1 MTTELLIAVLAAC
14 VGAALGAL
22 VVLRRRAASEDI
34 DALDAPDPVT
44 TLSALNAQF
53 HAELTARLE
62 VQASELRR
70 LADASG
76 QRDRVTDHLR
86 DGLDATRQVLELLQV
101 RDEERRSSEAESRE
115 IVRRLATV
123 LAGGQAK
130 GRAGEHVL
138 REHLAQLPP
147 SMLTSDFR
155 VNGKVVEFGLR
166 LPDGRRLAID
176 SKWTAVAELEA
187 MEAEEDPTRR
197 DACARK
203 VEKAV
208 AARAKEVGQY
218 VDPAV
223 TAPVAVA
230 VVPDAAYQVLSRAHA
245 EAFMRGVVIVPY
257 SSALPIIMFLYS
269 LVERFGDAADIQAAL
284 AEIGTLL
291 NAMDAIVENKFS
303 KAGTMIA
310 NGADE
315 FRSHLGKARGSIA
328 RARHGEQLAL
338 PQTAEQSDEEI
349 LSIVR

>member
-1 MTTELLIAVLAAC
+1 MTTDLLIAALSVC
-14 VGAALGAL
+14 VGVAAGVL
-22 VVLRRRAASEDI
+22 VASRRRPPIEEPQPDAAD
-34 DALDAPDPVT
+34 LLQT
-44 TLSALNAQF
+44 QNAQL

-62 VQASELRR
+62 LQSAELRR
-70 LADASG
+70 IADAAG

-86 DGLDATRQVLELLQV
+86 NGLDATRQILELLQA
-101 RDEERRSSEAESRE
+101 RDEERKSSEAENRE
-115 IVRRLATV
+115 VVRRLATV
-123 LAGGQAK
+123 LAGGNSK
-130 GRAGEHVL
+130 GRAGEHML
-138 REHLAQLPP
+138 REHLGQLPP

-166 LPDGRRLAID
+166 LPDGRRLPID
-176 SKWTAVAELEA
+176 SKWTALAEMEALEA
-187 MEAEEDPTRR
+187 EDDPTRR

-218 VDPAV
+218 IDTAV

-230 VVPDAAYQVLSRAHA
+230 AVPDAAYQVLSRAHA

-269 LVERFGDAADIQAAL
+269 LVERFGDAADVQAAL
-284 AEIGTLL
+284 AELGTML
-291 NAMDAIVENKFS
+291 NAMDAIVENKFA

-328 RARHGEQLAL
+328 RARHGEQLEL
-338 PQTAEQSDEEI
+338 PASAEATASEE
-349 LSIVR
+349 LFSIVR